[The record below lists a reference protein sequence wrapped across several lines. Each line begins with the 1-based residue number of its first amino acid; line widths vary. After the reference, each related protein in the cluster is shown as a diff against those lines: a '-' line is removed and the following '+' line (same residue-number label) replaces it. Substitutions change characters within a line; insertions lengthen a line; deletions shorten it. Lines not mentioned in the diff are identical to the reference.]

1 MRKILIAA
9 FVALFSMTAAAH
21 AQETP
26 QPVPPVPTMPV
37 PKNDASNWHT
47 VAVTAGAVAGIWAV
61 NVATAGFAVTP
72 VLAAVGSLNMA
83 AFNTPAMAARIV
95 LITAG
100 AITGEYIAAWFTDG

>member
-21 AQETP
+21 AQDTP

-37 PKNDASNWHT
+37 LNNDASKWHA

-72 VLAAVGSLNMA
+72 VLAAVGALNLA
-83 AFNTPAMAARIV
+83 ALNTPAMAARIV

-100 AITGEYIAAWFTDG
+100 AITGGYIAAWFTDG